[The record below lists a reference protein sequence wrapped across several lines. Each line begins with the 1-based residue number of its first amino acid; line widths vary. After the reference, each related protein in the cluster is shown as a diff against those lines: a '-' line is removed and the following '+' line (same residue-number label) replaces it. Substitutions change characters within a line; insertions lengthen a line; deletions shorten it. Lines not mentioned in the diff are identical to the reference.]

1 MKQTKPSS
9 RPKGKKLVMSPVYR
23 CRQET
28 PKKGKGSYQ
37 RHARYHSVDR
47 GFFAFWALGKWLL

>member
-1 MKQTKPSS
+1 MQQTKPYS

-37 RHARYHSVDR
+37 RKARYHSVDN
-47 GFFAFWALGKWLL
+47 GLFSMWMANKGG